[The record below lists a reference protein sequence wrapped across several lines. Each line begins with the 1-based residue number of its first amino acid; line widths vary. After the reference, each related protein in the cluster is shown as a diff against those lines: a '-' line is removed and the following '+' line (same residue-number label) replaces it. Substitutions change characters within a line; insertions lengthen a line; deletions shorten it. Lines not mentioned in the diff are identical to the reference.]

1 MLTRKLGFMIG
12 RRAMARQPLLHHGS
26 EVLFQLQSLPSI
38 QTVPVLLPFTPQRTV
53 QHRGYSTERSAEER
67 IQALVKNDKVFIFM
81 KGVPDMPRCGFSNAG
96 ILTILTIRNRPKNV
110 QCFGP
115 QLGTK
120 NAFDSI
126 NHKAAKNHGT
136 YTIYTC
142 VGSKVIICHAVM
154 SYVKCL

>member
-1 MLTRKLGFMIG
+1 MLTRKLGSMIG
-12 RRAMARQPLLHHGS
+12 RRALARQPLIHHGSES

-38 QTVPVLLPFTPQRTV
+38 QTVPVLLLPFTPQRTV

-120 NAFDSI
+120 NAFDSF
-126 NHKAAKNHGT
+126 NHKA
-136 YTIYTC
+136 
-142 VGSKVIICHAVM
+142 GSLLKITVHIQCIHV
-154 SYVKCL
+154 

>member
-38 QTVPVLLPFTPQRTV
+38 QTVPVLPLTPQRTV

-67 IQALVKNDKVFIFM
+67 IEALVKNDKVFIFM

-96 ILTILTIRNRPKNV
+96 IRNRPKNV
-110 QCFGP
+110 KCFG
-115 QLGTK
+115 QLSHSL
-120 NAFDSI
+120 NSLNSHCDSERERE
-126 NHKAAKNHGT
+126 KAKE
-136 YTIYTC
+136 
-142 VGSKVIICHAVM
+142 
-154 SYVKCL
+154 